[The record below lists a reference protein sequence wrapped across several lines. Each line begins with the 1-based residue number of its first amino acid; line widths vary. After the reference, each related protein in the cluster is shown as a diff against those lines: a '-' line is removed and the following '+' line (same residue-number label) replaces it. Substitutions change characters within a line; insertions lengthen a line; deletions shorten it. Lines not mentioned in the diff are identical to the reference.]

1 MLFDGLL
8 LACCLLVCL
17 VPSTTLPQTIST
29 FFTTSHIRQFFWR
42 TFLFGEHS
50 FLANIPFWRTFLFGE
65 HSFLANIPFW
75 RTFSID
81 DVVKKIEMVLNGVG
95 YGTLKQQEAISINQ

>member
-50 FLANIPFWRTFLFGE
+50 FLANIPFWRTF
-65 HSFLANIPFW
+65 
-75 RTFSID
+75 SID